1 MSGAFMKEVEKINQK
16 LDKIDQRID
25 NIDKHLAVYN
35 SELKF
40 HIKRTDMLE
49 QELKP
54 IKSSLVKAQ
63 GALCFIG
70 ILATVISVTVAFIGV
85 LGGK

>member
-1 MSGAFMKEVEKINQK
+1 MSLERVEDK

-25 NIDKHLAVYN
+25 KIDKHLAVYN

-40 HIKRTDMLE
+40 HIKRTDLLE

-70 ILATVISVTVAFIGV
+70 IMATVVSVAVAFLGV

>member
-1 MSGAFMKEVEKINQK
+1 MKEIEKINQK

-85 LGGK
+85 LDGK

>member
-1 MSGAFMKEVEKINQK
+1 MNGAYMKRIEEK
-16 LDKIDQRID
+16 LDKIDERID

-40 HIKRTDMLE
+40 HIKRTDLLE
-49 QELKP
+49 QELNP

-70 ILATVISVTVAFIGV
+70 IMARVVSVAVAFMGV

>member
-1 MSGAFMKEVEKINQK
+1 MKEIEKIDQK

>member
-1 MSGAFMKEVEKINQK
+1 MTEIEKINQK

-35 SELKF
+35 AELKF
-40 HIKRTDMLE
+40 HVKRTDMLE
-49 QELKP
+49 EEIKP
-54 IKSSLVKAQ
+54 IKSSLIKAQ

-70 ILATVISVTVAFIGV
+70 IIATVVSVAVAFMGV
-85 LGGK
+85 FGGR

>member
-1 MSGAFMKEVEKINQK
+1 MKDLEKIDRK
-16 LDKIDQRID
+16 LEKIDQRID
-25 NIDKHLAVYN
+25 SIDKHLAVYN

-54 IKSSLVKAQ
+54 IKSSLIKAQ

-70 ILATVISVTVAFIGV
+70 ILD
-85 LGGK
+85 GKGPSPC

>member
-1 MSGAFMKEVEKINQK
+1 MNLEKVEHK

-40 HIKRTDMLE
+40 HIERTDMLE

-70 ILATVISVTVAFIGV
+70 ILATVVSVTVAFMGV

>member
-1 MSGAFMKEVEKINQK
+1 MREIENINQK

-35 SELKF
+35 AELKF
-40 HIKRTDMLE
+40 HVKRTDMLE
-49 QELKP
+49 EEIKP
-54 IKSSLVKAQ
+54 IKSSLIKAQ

-70 ILATVISVTVAFIGV
+70 IIATVVSVAVAFMGV
-85 LGGK
+85 FGGR

>member
-1 MSGAFMKEVEKINQK
+1 MNGAFMNRIEEK
-16 LDKIDQRID
+16 LDKIDERID

-40 HIKRTDMLE
+40 HIKRTDLLE

-70 ILATVISVTVAFIGV
+70 ILAT
-85 LGGK
+85 